1 MVANLLDPNA
11 YNKPNAKKSPLEQFG
26 SAGSSGEE
34 VFEEKTNDNNR
45 SAEEVQIQENWYS
58 ERPASSASG
67 QHLEED
73 QPPQAKGEGRD
84 LPLPEGGA
92 VEAGQGRHDNIHTV
106 TIFSEVMSAVFEQT
120 PTGFGLE
127 SKVQAASIGDN
138 ILMDLIASCYSY
150 QSKFITRWG
159 NMVLKGTFL
168 TRAMSPCTSR
178 ARSPC
183 RGWTAA

>member
-106 TIFSEVMSAVFEQT
+106 TIFSEVMS
-120 PTGFGLE
+120 
-127 SKVQAASIGDN
+127 VQCLSRLPQA
-138 ILMDLIASCYSY
+138 L
-150 QSKFITRWG
+150 
-159 NMVLKGTFL
+159 VL
-168 TRAMSPCTSR
+168 SPR
-178 ARSPC
+178 YRLPV
-183 RGWTAA
+183 